1 MEVFFVEI
9 IQKRGRTSF
18 KKIKRDARADV
29 KQGTKTNNRG
39 RCSAIF
45 QKRNKNGRHPI
56 KEVFIFN

>member
-29 KQGTKTNNRG
+29 K
-39 RCSAIF
+39 
-45 QKRNKNGRHPI
+45 KRD
-56 KEVFIFN
+56 